1 MISKP
6 KLFLYGFN
14 KQSFWQIYDGQIS
27 PAHFQ
32 LKLTQRI
39 TTGSSQINHSFK
51 FTIHYSAQF
60 TKETPNY
67 CTIENFRYFC
77 CRESLFFHASH
88 SNRLKANFFVMLD
101 SFEKTWHFHNSRQQ
115 FLERM
120 HFQIPLT
127 R

>member
-1 MISKP
+1 MSCKQ
-6 KLFLYGFN
+6 LFLYGFN
-14 KQSFWQIYDGQIS
+14 KQGFWQIYDGQIS

-39 TTGSSQINHSFK
+39 TTGSRQINHSLK
-51 FTIHYSAQF
+51 FTIHCCAQF
-60 TKETPNY
+60 AKETPNY
-67 CTIENFRYFC
+67 CTINNFYVFLLQRI
-77 CRESLFFHASH
+77 SFFHASH
-88 SNRLKANFFVMLD
+88 SNKLKDNFFVMLD

-120 HFQIPLT
+120 HFQMPLT